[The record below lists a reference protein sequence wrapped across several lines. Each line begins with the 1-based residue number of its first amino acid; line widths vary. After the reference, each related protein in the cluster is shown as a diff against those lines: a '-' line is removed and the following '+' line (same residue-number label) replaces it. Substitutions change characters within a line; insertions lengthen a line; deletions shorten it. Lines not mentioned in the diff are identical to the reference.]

1 MSSSS
6 GSRATLY
13 DRDRIAAVLREFGL
27 TPNALDSGSYIL
39 TPAKKNSLRRGL
51 YARLLEELPTKAHL
65 LPQWHH
71 RTSSSVLD
79 AIARHDYS
87 LATTQAEETRQL
99 AKAKLKGKQVQ
110 RGSSPFGPIDGV
122 PDELEDPDLLG
133 PEYGEERRGMACGHL
148 FQAGEAIY
156 RCRDCGLDD
165 TCVQCAPCFQ
175 ASIHAKEGHDIV
187 FSISSASGGCC
198 DCGDHEAWTREI
210 GCRYH
215 STQAEAAG
223 DSGEHMQIEAG
234 SGDASRS
241 GTTSTSASVEPAEEP
256 ESSGMQEIEHDL
268 GLMAEDLRTPLYD
281 TVSSCLDFMLSVLE
295 HAPEEMSIASGPD
308 VLETLKRQPTLEP
321 SPRSSSAEAA
331 ATSSAGNAG
340 RSAERDE
347 SDEEMSQADG
357 LDDDYDVNNDD
368 DDDDDDDYFSG
379 QEGPGSVGGNPT
391 RSASTTSLG
400 ARTSRTKGKARRRAS
415 SDTSRGGAADDAA
428 DAGAGMSG
436 AGSSSRPRLS
446 SYDSRATSGAEAE
459 PIKRQYALLLWNDE
473 KHSFSQ
479 VIDTV
484 TDATGMPEVEA
495 RGVAERVDK
504 HGRDIIEISTDLRR
518 LHNRGMILGSI
529 DLAVSIRPAYDVLVE
544 EVAHVM
550 LDFLVDISKSSVY
563 VPAMAG
569 DSEPDGFRPNAALL
583 KQLVAK
589 VLLESWTPFRPIS
602 AGSMRQDFF
611 DPSDLTRYEAL
622 LMMDPKMWKSARIEM
637 KGFFISLIARR
648 EIKKEVARRFA
659 HAYAKVLETFILRD
673 REPEHSICFLTVQL
687 FSVPSI
693 GAMLVAEE
701 HFLHKLFVILQAIFT
716 GQMTVANS
724 QLILPPP
731 PPPRGQ
737 ISPHLMLLRQSR
749 CYHIFYDV
757 RYLLGSESVQ
767 RQIAKDPESHLKYFL
782 PVLSLFH
789 AINPARRAVS
799 AHVEFE
805 SEIWIPVFHV
815 SSHLAKT
822 TKAYGEAFAFARPQ
836 QLKAAYAQTAKAIL
850 MSCYT
855 LHQND
860 PENHPPIKFH
870 AASYRDPSESHQIVE
885 FAVDRQPVSFHHPM
899 HWLLA
904 EMLKQVATVDAGLIR
919 TETGAAKLIDLFQPE
934 VDETGLLIVLDFPLR
949 VCVKLSQIRCNM
961 WVRNGYTIR
970 SQAHHFRDNSMR
982 ALMYDQDLFLI
993 QAGMAAIDPERM
1005 LASMLGR
1012 FDLIDWFSGKDVTSH
1027 AVYDTTQA
1035 VFIAEELLFL
1045 LITCFSELAAIASW
1059 PTERLVR
1066 RELVHF
1072 MALSQGTY
1080 SDITKNMSEKLCD
1093 HPSFE
1098 RVLGQVSNF
1107 RAPDGTNDLG
1117 IFELKDECYDEVQ
1130 PFFFHYS
1137 RNQREKAEEVLR
1149 ARQKKRLARTD
1160 PAAAAKVKDEDL
1172 PPTVPPC
1179 QLDGLDRGLF
1189 ASLKSSLLSGSLARI
1204 LFFAIDN
1211 THLHY
1216 EYAPDML
1223 VDAALQ
1229 LVMVGLT
1236 EAGADFAD
1244 KVMLAPI
1251 VRSDKQTQPP
1261 TPVDTSYGNLVE
1273 LLCRVEVED
1282 KFKPFKAK
1290 IAWCLEQAAAASP
1303 TALAPISQHWAATG
1317 RTAASKRAGDGAK
1330 MSAEDARKSAA
1341 KARQAAIMQ
1350 KFSAQQKS
1358 LLDQFEDEDD
1368 DEDDGDGDGAKAG
1381 TSGGEASEG
1390 KAAKKSWG
1398 SCILCQEN
1406 LGLDKAFGIL
1416 GHIQPSRAM
1425 RTTPK
1430 QDAACLQQA
1439 FETPVTLD
1447 RSGPE
1452 GRRVMGSTVSNRAAG
1467 GSVGGG
1473 GSGGGAN
1480 SRTSPAYGCF
1490 PREDHRFGFNAS
1502 TCGHRMHTHCFETYC
1517 RSVEQRHA
1525 AQIAR
1530 NHPED
1535 LSRSEYVCPLC
1546 KSLGNVILPVA
1557 DALPTASGAAARFQ
1571 QLFPIEADETPLQDW
1586 IRKINIDILKHSSQ
1600 SPAADYYQETDHGSG
1615 AFLPFYVE
1623 HSMGAMHMRAEASN
1637 GVDLSTMHML
1647 YRLVEVLKPLSHASK
1662 GLRERYQQRTILA
1675 PQSRKMY
1682 MPEELVAYT
1691 IAMLEVGQRGVSPS
1705 TSANEVSVP
1714 LEQQTVADSMS
1725 ESTLSLLQSLV
1736 HCLRS
1741 LALMYHAGA
1750 EGPSVIRR
1758 GLLKRLLP
1766 HWGGDESVRSPLL
1779 LRDPLTILVET
1790 AVATPQS
1797 LQQCTAL
1804 MYYVCLIQ
1812 TVFGLAQPSIWPQA
1826 YGASGVGQ
1834 GGRAFVGLKTA
1845 SVSSDDIAEARRIFP
1860 DIRWTVANII
1870 GFVGYARGN
1879 ITLGFD
1885 NLDDDTLAK
1894 MVCSYTLPFLRRA
1907 AILHRVVGLTT
1918 KASAEDASPFV
1929 QPAEGSPGEYRRL
1942 LALLK
1947 IPPPSVAL
1955 PVKSEKQTPI
1965 AGLVEGWIKHAY
1977 APLASLFRPL
1987 PIQPAPLGNSLFG
2000 SSSLAADGGSSG
2012 ASGASGRASGLQ
2024 AFSSSHLHAAEA
2036 HPTLLLEHP
2045 HIYELAKLPTDLAVL
2060 LQDTQKRICKN
2071 CKKVPAE
2078 PALCLLCGEILC
2090 YQSFCC
2096 QQEDNEERGECNY
2109 HTDVCGGAI
2118 GVYFKVKSNVIM
2130 LLYQGNG
2137 TYNYSPYLDS
2147 HGEIDIG
2154 LRKGRP
2160 QKLHLQRYDE
2170 LRKQVLGHGIANIVA
2185 RKIEA
2190 AMDAGG
2196 WQTF

>member
-6 GSRATLY
+6 SKATSY
-13 DRDRIAAVLREFGL
+13 DQARVASLLREFNL
-27 TPNALDSGSYIL
+27 TPDPTDSRSYHL
-39 TPAKKNSLRRGL
+39 TTEKKNSLRRFL
-51 YARLLEELPTKAHL
+51 YAKLLDELPSKAHL
-65 LPQWHH
+65 LPHWHH
-71 RTSSSVLD
+71 LDAQTVLD
-79 AIARHDYS
+79 TIAKHDYS
-87 LATTQAEETRQL
+87 LSTTQTEESRQM

-110 RGSSPFGPIDGV
+110 RGSSPFGPIDGFNE
-122 PDELEDPDLLG
+122 ELEDPDLLG
-133 PEYGEERRGMACGHL
+133 PEYGEERRGMSCGHL

-175 ASIHAKEGHDIV
+175 ASIHVKEGHDIV

-198 DCGDHEAWTREI
+198 DCGDQEAWTREI

-215 STQAEAAG
+215 SLQTPEVDEQMQVESVGANAETGSSAAAPEASD
-223 DSGEHMQIEAG
+223 DSH
-234 SGDASRS
+234 
-241 GTTSTSASVEPAEEP
+241 VP
-256 ESSGMQEIEHDL
+256 GMQEIEQDVAL
-268 GLMAEDLRTPLYD
+268 LAEDLRTPFYNM
-281 TVSSCLDFMLSVLE
+281 VSSCLDFMLSVLE
-295 HAPEEMSIASGPD
+295 HAPEEMSIPTGPD
-308 VLETLKRQPTLEP
+308 ALEAIQRQASLEP
-321 SPRSSSAEAA
+321 SPHAA
-331 ATSSAGNAG
+331 ADASAATPHAHN
-340 RSAERDE
+340 D
-347 SDEEMSQADG
+347 SDEEMSQAEG
-357 LDDDYDVNNDD
+357 MENEDDEDE
-368 DDDDDDDYFSG
+368 DYFSG
-379 QEGPGSVGGNPT
+379 LEETGSGGAPA
-391 RSASTTSLG
+391 RSASGTSLA
-400 ARTSRTKGKARRRAS
+400 ARPSQSKGKARRRAA
-415 SDTSRGGAADDAA
+415 SDTSRGDEGAS
-428 DAGAGMSG
+428 GSGSG
-436 AGSSSRPRLS
+436 ATSTRPRLTS
-446 SYDSRATSGAEAE
+446 QESRSTASAG
-459 PIKRQYALLLWNDE
+459 PYKRQFALLLWNDE

-484 TDATGMPEVEA
+484 TDATMMPEVEA

-504 HGRDIIEISTDLRR
+504 HGRDIIEISTDMRR
-518 LHNRGMILGSI
+518 LVSPGLIIRSI
-529 DLAVSIRPAYDVLVE
+529 DLAVTIRPAYDVLVE
-544 EVAHVM
+544 EIAHVM
-550 LDFLVDISKSSVY
+550 LSFLVDLSKCSIY
-563 VPAMAG
+563 TPASNEAFSPQRL
-569 DSEPDGFRPNAALL
+569 DSLKPNAAIL
-583 KQLVAK
+583 KQLIAK
-589 VLLESWTPFRPIS
+589 ILLEAWTPFKPIS
-602 AGSMRQDFF
+602 AGSMRRDFF
-611 DPSDLTRYEAL
+611 DSSDLTRFEGL
-622 LMMDPKMWKSARIEM
+622 LLMDPKMWKSARIEM

-648 EIKKEVARRFA
+648 EIKKEIAKRFA
-659 HAYAKVLETFILRD
+659 HSYAKVLETFILRD

-693 GAMLVAEE
+693 GAMLVEE
-701 HFLHKLFVILQAIFT
+701 VHFLHKLFVILQAIFT

-757 RYLLGSESVQ
+757 RYLLGSASVQ

-789 AINPARRAVS
+789 AINPSKRAVS

-836 QLKAAYAQTAKAIL
+836 QLKVGYAQTAKAIL

-860 PENHPPIKFH
+860 PDNHPPIKVH
-870 AASYRDPSESHQIVE
+870 AASFGPRAASHQIVE

-904 EMLKQVATVDAGLIR
+904 EMLKQLANVGAEEIRSEVGAT
-919 TETGAAKLIDLFQPE
+919 KLIDLFQPE

-949 VCVKLSQIRCNM
+949 VCVKLAQIRCNM
-961 WVRNGYTIR
+961 WVRNGYSIR

-982 ALMYDQDLFLI
+982 AIMYDQDLFLI
-993 QAGMAAIDPERM
+993 QAGLAAIDPGRM
-1005 LASMLGR
+1005 ITSMLSR
-1012 FDLIDWFSGKDVTSH
+1012 FDLIDWFSGKGVNSH
-1027 AVYDTTQA
+1027 PVYDPTQA
-1035 VFIAEELLFL
+1035 VFLAEEFLCLLV
-1045 LITCFSELAAIASW
+1045 TSFSEVASIASW
-1059 PTERLVR
+1059 STERLVR
-1066 RELVHF
+1066 RELIHF

-1080 SDITKNMSEKLCD
+1080 TDVTKNMSEKLCD

-1098 RVLGQVSNF
+1098 RVLSQVSNF

-1137 RNQREKAEEVLR
+1137 RNQREKAEEVLK
-1149 ARQKKRLARTD
+1149 ARQRKRILCTKPNAN
-1160 PAAAAKVKDEDL
+1160 VKDEDL
-1172 PPTVPPC
+1172 PPIVPPK
-1179 QLDGLDRGLF
+1179 QLDSLERGLF
-1189 ASLKSSLLSGSLARI
+1189 ASLKASLLAGSLARV
-1204 LFFAIDN
+1204 LFFAIEN
-1211 THLHY
+1211 THIHY
-1216 EYAPDML
+1216 TYAPDML

-1229 LVMVGLT
+1229 LIMIGLT
-1236 EAGADFAD
+1236 EAEGTFVD

-1251 VRSDKQTQPP
+1251 ARSEEQTQPE
-1261 TPVDTSYGNLVE
+1261 TPAALVNGNIVD
-1273 LLCRVEVED
+1273 LLCRVEMEE
-1282 KFKPFKAK
+1282 KFKAFKAK
-1290 IAWCLEQAAAASP
+1290 IAWCLEQAAGKSTAANELIARHL
-1303 TALAPISQHWAATG
+1303 TATG
-1317 RTAASKRAGDGAK
+1317 RGAASKRPGEGAK
-1330 MSAEDARKSAA
+1330 LSAEEARKAAA

-1350 KFSAQQKS
+1350 KFTAQQKS
-1358 LLDQFEDEDD
+1358 LLDQFDADD
-1368 DEDDGDGDGAKAG
+1368 DDDDDDNDDSTRTLEGNAAGAGQAAMDAKAP
-1381 TSGGEASEG
+1381 
-1390 KAAKKSWG
+1390 KKSWG

-1416 GHIQPSRAM
+1416 GHVQPSRMM

-1430 QDAACLQQA
+1430 QDAAGLQQA
-1439 FETPVTLD
+1439 FETPLTLD
-1447 RSGPE
+1447 RTGPD
-1452 GRRVMGSTVSNRAAG
+1452 GKRLMGTAISNRA
-1467 GSVGGG
+1467 S
-1473 GSGGGAN
+1473 GSGGSLRA
-1480 SRTSPAYGCF
+1480 SPAYGCF
-1490 PREDHRFGFNAS
+1490 PQEDHRFGFNAS

-1557 DALPTASGAAARFQ
+1557 DALPTASGAASTFQ
-1571 QLFPIEADETPLQDW
+1571 TLFPTEADETPLQDW

-1600 SPAADYYQETDHGSG
+1600 SPAADYQETDHGSG
-1615 AFLPFYVE
+1615 AFLPFFVE
-1623 HSMGAMHMRAEASN
+1623 HSMSSIHMRAEPNN
-1637 GVDLSTMHML
+1637 GIDQSTMNML
-1647 YRLVEVLKPLSHASK
+1647 YRLVEVLKPLSHSSK

-1675 PQSRKMY
+1675 LQSRKMY

-1691 IAMLEVGQRGVSPS
+1691 IAMLEIGQRGMSPATS
-1705 TSANEVSVP
+1705 TNELNKPV
-1714 LEQQTVADSMS
+1714 EEQTVADSLS

-1741 LALMYHAGA
+1741 LSLMYHAKA
-1750 EGPSVIRR
+1750 EGPSVVRR

-1779 LRDPLTILVET
+1779 LRDPLTILVEA

-1797 LQQCTAL
+1797 LYQCTAL

-1826 YGASGVGQ
+1826 YGISGVGSGYGSN
-1834 GGRAFVGLKTA
+1834 GGRAFVGLK
-1845 SVSSDDIAEARRIFP
+1845 SPNVSSEDLAEARKIFP

-1918 KASAEDASPFV
+1918 KAQSGEPLSAEAS
-1929 QPAEGSPGEYRRL
+1929 PAEGSLGEYRRL
-1942 LALLK
+1942 LSLLK

-1955 PVKSEKQTPI
+1955 PIKADKQTPI

-1987 PIQPAPLGNSLFG
+1987 PIQPAPLGGGFYG
-2000 SSSLAADGGSSG
+2000 GGSLAVDAGGGG
-2012 ASGASGRASGLQ
+2012 ASGGSGRSANLQ
-2024 AFSSSHLHAAEA
+2024 AFTSSHLHAAEA

-2045 HIYELAKLPTDLAVL
+2045 HIYELARLPTDLAVL

-2078 PALCLLCGEILC
+2078 PALCLFCGEILC

-2109 HTDVCGGAI
+2109 HTDVCGGAV

-2137 TYNYSPYLDS
+2137 TYNFSPYLDS

-2160 QKLHLQRYDE
+2160 QKLHMQRYDE
-2170 LRKQVLGHGIANIVA
+2170 LRKQVLGHGIANMVA